1 MPIKEERQKKEAL
14 EISIK
19 EGCAANAMMGF
30 GDQYVTPAMLA
41 VGGTAGHVGFL
52 SAITGIMGPLAQLW
66 GNKLEKKYPNK
77 KIVLN
82 FVFLQVIGWMLL
94 GAVLIIP
101 ALMINK
107 IPLYSI
113 MTLYILGGILGGL
126 LHPAFFSWMG
136 SLVKKQER
144 GKYFSKRGVI
154 IGIVGMISILLG
166 AVILDYFK
174 DISKVI
180 YGFAL
185 LFILAA
191 IFRAISFMYL
201 KRQYDPPKGKI
212 KIIEL
217 PWKKFFSVKD
227 KMGQFTIGMAAFNF
241 ALMIASPFFSV
252 YLLQERQ
259 YSYLIYTILI
269 MGSAAWSLIF
279 LPLIGKFS
287 DRYGNASLL
296 SLAGFL
302 FAITP
307 PMWIIFQN
315 PILILLI
322 PQLLNGIANA
332 ALNIGLT
339 NYIYANTPTQTRGT
353 TVAHVNVLGGFG
365 TVVGSILGG
374 LLLTSFRT
382 VPNIFFIVFLIA
394 MIFRGAVSL
403 LFLSK
408 LKDVRSSH
416 SKTLNFDLI
425 HPLKTIHHD
434 TRMIKNL
441 IEK

>member
-1 MPIKEERQKKEAL
+1 MSVKEEKQKKEAL
-14 EISIK
+14 KVSIK
-19 EGCAANAMMGF
+19 EGCAANAMAGF
-30 GDQYVTPAMLA
+30 GDQYITPAILA
-41 VGGTAGHVGFL
+41 VQGTAAHVGFL

-77 KIVLN
+77 KIVLS
-82 FVFLQVIGWMLL
+82 FVFLQVICWLLL
-94 GAVLIIP
+94 GTVLLLP
-101 ALMINK
+101 WLTSGK
-107 IPLYSI
+107 TQLYSI
-113 MTLYILGGILGGL
+113 IVIYIVGGIIAGL
-126 LHPAFFSWMG
+126 LHPAWFSWMG
-136 SLVKKQER
+136 ALVKKTER
-144 GKYFSKRGVI
+144 GKYFSRRGVI
-154 IGIVGMISILLG
+154 IGIVGMISIIIG
-166 AVILDYFK
+166 ALILDHFK
-174 DISKVI
+174 GLNKII

-191 IFRAISFMYL
+191 IFRAISWFYL
-201 KRQYDPPKGKI
+201 KKQYDPPKGKL

-227 KMGQFTIGMAAFNF
+227 KIGQFTIGMAAFNF

-259 YSYLIYTILI
+259 YSYLIYTILV

-279 LPLIGKFS
+279 LPLAGKFS
-287 DRYGNASLL
+287 DKYGNASLL

-307 PMWIIFQN
+307 PMWILFEN
-315 PILILLI
+315 PILILII
-322 PQLLNGIANA
+322 PQLLNGVANA
-332 ALNIGLT
+332 ALGIGLT
-339 NYIYANTPTQTRGT
+339 NYIYANMSKETMGT
-353 TVAHVNVLGGFG
+353 AVAHVNVLGGLG
-365 TVVGSILGG
+365 TVLGSLLGG
-374 LLLTSFRT
+374 LLLTYFRT
-382 VPNIFFIVFLIA
+382 TPNIFFIVFIIA
-394 MIFRGAVSL
+394 TIFRGSVSI

-408 LKDVRSSH
+408 LKDVKSVH

-434 TRMIKNL
+434 TRIIKNL